1 MFLVKDHDLREIKSH
16 SMGIIVWSLN
26 SNLKLQ
32 KMSVEFKPPVSCNQD
47 HHLAGSTVQ
56 LLMRIQESKMNT
68 DIGNMELF
76 VSW

>member
-32 KMSVEFKPPVSCNQD
+32 EMSVELKPPVGCNQD
-47 HHLAGSTVQ
+47 HLAGSTVQ
-56 LLMRIQESKMNT
+56 LLMTVQESKMNT